1 MKTEGILRKIKK
13 LELTSGFLAI
23 LAPIIAAL
31 IGADNKMLVML
42 LICGVG
48 IALQPYIYIL
58 YKRADQ
64 KEIYLQKRF
73 WPLTLALIF
82 ILFLVTKNYYGLSIY

>member
-48 IALQPYIYIL
+48 RLNRALARIPQFVL
-58 YKRADQ
+58 GDV
-64 KEIYLQKRF
+64 
-73 WPLTLALIF
+73 PLR
-82 ILFLVTKNYYGLSIY
+82 